1 MSISLKTVRCTIAA
15 ILCALLVLTSPIFCF
30 EANATEYEPTTETVC
45 TID

>member
-30 EANATEYEPTTETVC
+30 EANASECEPMTETVV
-45 TID
+45 TVD